1 MKENLALKKTETI
14 TCGNVSKYLLA
25 FGEEPKRKLLKLILQ
40 ESFTEIIMYM
50 ALVLKFLI
58 YMSKCK
64 IFWHQKV
71 LIQMLWIFNCDR
83 HILVRLSVKMFES
96 EILLHAI

>member
-14 TCGNVSKYLLA
+14 TCGNVLKYLLA

-50 ALVLKFLI
+50 ALVLTFLI
-58 YMSKCK
+58 YMSKC
-64 IFWHQKV
+64 IW
-71 LIQMLWIFNCDR
+71 LWY
-83 HILVRLSVKMFES
+83 
-96 EILLHAI
+96 